1 MQTQEKGKYLI
12 SRVIILLDSN
22 IQFSTKKKKNHKSYK
37 LTGNYLRGKQIN
49 RNCPPKDL
57 VADILDKD
65 LKIAM
70 LKMLKEGIPWWSN
83 G

>member
-22 IQFSTKKKKNHKSYK
+22 IQFSTKKKKSQIIQTNRQLFK
-37 LTGNYLRGKQIN
+37 GKQIN

-57 VADILDKD
+57 VADILDKN
-65 LKIAM
+65 LKRTM